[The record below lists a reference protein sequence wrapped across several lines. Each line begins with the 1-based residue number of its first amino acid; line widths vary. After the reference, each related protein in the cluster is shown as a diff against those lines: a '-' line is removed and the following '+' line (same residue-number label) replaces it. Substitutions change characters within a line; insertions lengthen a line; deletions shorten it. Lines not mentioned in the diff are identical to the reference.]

1 MTQTDH
7 NVTGCSPQLASQQSQ
22 LLAAAVRKQHG
33 LERELAQSNLKLK
46 TLCESYGLQ
55 PVGSG
60 KKRDYNITVNRQ
72 RTSQRHESNF
82 RSRMLE
88 AVTEFLNLTYEDGW
102 DAMQTLIRAIL
113 EDSNVTLPVFQYRRE
128 AQESAIKQI
137 EQHWD
142 AEVSAII
149 KCKFQMSY
157 ENLDRLRHLLSYH
170 TSKNPETG
178 KWTHVRRFLDMEIP
192 LGMRASTVQVR
203 RAARKQKGCLMKN
216 VLYDHEL
223 KWGKTFHSGRKLVGH
238 RRVQMPVLAGKHAAA
253 ALINK
258 LANDVGYVVSED
270 QKSVT
275 ISVKKSLLARITNVG
290 DDYFTFENNVSTEPI
305 VLQVLG
311 DGYRHFRREKVV
323 QLVYKLAHNN
333 RPLGN
338 VEAGA
343 SLTGAISSLDLVA
356 VWSGSE
362 SHKEISEKAKPCLE
376 LSEEITEAGGLEV
389 RWDGTKRT
397 IAVDQVAGGDMAW
410 IHACAGQRNWEW
422 CLWCEMNKDHFS
434 TGEHSLPRT
443 NARCIM
449 QAHLFVD
456 TAHEQRGVYVIEEVS
471 ERHEKHAGRNGMLA
485 VAVPK
490 KIDYDTKYTV
500 TFFEGDSV
508 NIRGKY
514 LQPGFQCPSDEC
526 KKQFPNPAAVE
537 QEIKFKGAKLTQ
549 HARTHKGANH
559 KVKLLWPKIER
570 QKWLVCI
577 LHQILNTT
585 GGLYRLL
592 IAKHCTTKTLADAIT
607 DLLARFGVTVP
618 PPKSSGKNAGKIG
631 QVARCQFLGEDAE
644 RFLENGR
651 AFLAV
656 LWEVGSEKY
665 KDGEQ
670 CFKKLIEYQNL
681 VFERNLPSKELGKA
695 LKAKGREVIDAVG
708 TATGDLQCVGHYF
721 HALVCAIPRQAVQ
734 YQLMNFSGQALENQ
748 NRNSKSISS
757 NRRYTKN
764 KLTGAESQHK
774 MGIGMLEQI
783 VKPQLAM
790 EQLNADDRVKGTKR
804 RRQRDDGQT
813 GRRLLV
819 LQPLEGQAVQVKPR
833 GAPQV
838 AKKEEPDSG
847 AANMETVAI
856 IAGLEKHKHH
866 NGKAATLVKRLDA
879 DRWVV
884 RLDNHKEVRVKE
896 ENLASRRQVSRKDGP
911 DHPCK
916 RHCKERAVAL
926 TLLTNR
932 LLAEKKEEARKSNA
946 DFIDV

>member
-1 MTQTDH
+1 M
-7 NVTGCSPQLASQQSQ
+7 
-22 LLAAAVRKQHG
+22 
-33 LERELAQSNLKLK
+33 
-46 TLCESYGLQ
+46 
-55 PVGSG
+55 
-60 KKRDYNITVNRQ
+60 
-72 RTSQRHESNF
+72 
-82 RSRMLE
+82 
-88 AVTEFLNLTYEDGW
+88 
-102 DAMQTLIRAIL
+102 
-113 EDSNVTLPVFQYRRE
+113 
-128 AQESAIKQI
+128 
-137 EQHWD
+137 
-142 AEVSAII
+142 
-149 KCKFQMSY
+149 
-157 ENLDRLRHLLSYH
+157 
-170 TSKNPETG
+170 
-178 KWTHVRRFLDMEIP
+178 
-192 LGMRASTVQVR
+192 
-203 RAARKQKGCLMKN
+203 
-216 VLYDHEL
+216 
-223 KWGKTFHSGRKLVGH
+223 
-238 RRVQMPVLAGKHAAA
+238 
-253 ALINK
+253 
-258 LANDVGYVVSED
+258 
-270 QKSVT
+270 
-275 ISVKKSLLARITNVG
+275 
-290 DDYFTFENNVSTEPI
+290 
-305 VLQVLG
+305 
-311 DGYRHFRREKVV
+311 
-323 QLVYKLAHNN
+323 
-333 RPLGN
+333 
-338 VEAGA
+338 
-343 SLTGAISSLDLVA
+343 
-356 VWSGSE
+356 
-362 SHKEISEKAKPCLE
+362 
-376 LSEEITEAGGLEV
+376 
-389 RWDGTKRT
+389 
-397 IAVDQVAGGDMAW
+397 
-410 IHACAGQRNWEW
+410 
-422 CLWCEMNKDHFS
+422 
-434 TGEHSLPRT
+434 
-443 NARCIM
+443 
-449 QAHLFVD
+449 
-456 TAHEQRGVYVIEEVS
+456 
-471 ERHEKHAGRNGMLA
+471 
-485 VAVPK
+485 
-490 KIDYDTKYTV
+490 
-500 TFFEGDSV
+500 
-508 NIRGKY
+508 
-514 LQPGFQCPSDEC
+514 
-526 KKQFPNPAAVE
+526 
-537 QEIKFKGAKLTQ
+537 
-549 HARTHKGANH
+549 
-559 KVKLLWPKIER
+559 
-570 QKWLVCI
+570 
-577 LHQILNTT
+577 
-585 GGLYRLL
+585 L

-607 DLLARFGVTVP
+607 DLLARYGVTVP

-631 QVARCQFLGEDAE
+631 QVARCQFIGEDAE

-651 AFLAV
+651 TFLAV

-757 NRRYTKN
+757 NRRHTKN

-866 NGKAATLVKRLDA
+866 NGKAATLVQRLDA

-926 TLLTNR
+926 TLLTDR